1 MALTSVLILG
11 PTGGFG
17 KYILPELV
25 RRKDLFQ
32 RIAAFDDTSRPKTPL
47 RAQAL
52 QAYSENGIEL
62 VEGSLTEPDSASFKG
77 K

>member
-1 MALTSVLILG
+1 MALTSVLVLG

-25 RRKDLFQ
+25 RRKDSFQ
-32 RIAAFDDTSRPKTPL
+32 RIAAFVDTSRPQIPL

-62 VEGSLTEPDSASFKG
+62 VEGSLTEPDPACFSG